1 MIGQFHF
8 NARPP
13 EGVIIVRMAWQAGEP
28 TGSVIVPVGIRRSA
42 IENDVPMLEP
52 GESLSLA
59 MAVGFAVTIAML
71 TDQELCLTG
80 DRTAW
85 REEWGWLDRM
95 N

>member
-1 MIGQFHF
+1 MIGQFLYE
-8 NARPP
+8 ARPP
-13 EGVIIVRMAWQAGEP
+13 IGSIIVEMAWQEGEP
-28 TGSVIVPVGIRRSA
+28 TGSVTVPAEVRQSAIDNHVPV
-42 IENDVPMLEP
+42 LEP

-59 MAVGFAVTIAML
+59 LAVGYAVTIAML

-85 REEWGWLDRM
+85 REEWGWLNRS